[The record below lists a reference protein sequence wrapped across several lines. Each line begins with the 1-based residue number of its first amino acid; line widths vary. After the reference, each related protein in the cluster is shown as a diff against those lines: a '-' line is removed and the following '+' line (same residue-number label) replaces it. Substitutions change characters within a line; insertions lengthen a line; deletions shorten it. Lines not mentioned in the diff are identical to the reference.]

1 LHSLFVV
8 DLAALAVD
16 PVVVVVDIIVVDII
30 VVVVLLFPVQVFLDA
45 SDACHVVG
53 EQTLLAALN
62 RRILQ

>member
-16 PVVVVVDIIVVDII
+16 PVVVVVVVDII

>member
-16 PVVVVVDIIVVDII
+16 PVVVVVVVVDII